1 MSRYCFQVCRR
12 AGSTTK
18 DICTNA
24 VYLFAALIC
33 HHAVVGCSGIGT
45 QYDICALLYQASYNG
60 GTSRPELAI
69 GGSSLENLGRMLVG
83 RERQLESS
91 ITCSGFWL
99 LIRDIWTMR
108 KRLMSFFHYSFRV
121 SSFIIQ
127 EIEVQILEAGSVVL
141 NDSCPRASKRISGGR
156 LIVRSQSVVPQP
168 QICSVSA

>member
-83 RERQLESS
+83 RQQCQLESS
-91 ITCSGFWL
+91 IRCSSFWL
-99 LIRDIWTMR
+99 SIRDMSKMR
-108 KRLMSFFHYSFRV
+108 KRLMSFFHYSFR
-121 SSFIIQ
+121 SSIIE
-127 EIEVQILEAGSVVL
+127 EIEVGFLEAGSVVL